1 MAYIENRTVH
11 DADSHVMEMP
21 DKILEYLEPSYREE
35 FISEANKAVTVTQ
48 DLAAAEAKQNDPEF
62 RASDEAELLQRK
74 NHLAL
79 GAYRNQDRPKT
90 LDLLGVTSQLV
101 FTTAALGN
109 FGLDEKN
116 PKLAQAAARAHN
128 RMNSDFCSVD
138 RRLLATGYVPLSDVD
153 AALPIANAGARLLPN
168 I

>member
-62 RASDEAELLQRK
+62 RAGDEAEL
-74 NHLAL
+74 
-79 GAYRNQDRPKT
+79 
-90 LDLLGVTSQLV
+90 
-101 FTTAALGN
+101 
-109 FGLDEKN
+109 
-116 PKLAQAAARAHN
+116 
-128 RMNSDFCSVD
+128 CSVKITSPSVRTVIKID
-138 RRLLATGYVPLSDVD
+138 PRPLISW
-153 AALPIANAGARLLPN
+153 A
-168 I
+168 

>member
-21 DKILEYLEPSYREE
+21 DKILEYLEPRYREE
-35 FISEANKAVTVTQ
+35 FIGEANKAVTVTQ
-48 DLAAAEAKQNDPEF
+48 DLTAAEAKQDDPEF
-62 RASDEAELLQRK
+62 RAGDEAELLQRK

-138 RRLLATGYVPLSDVD
+138 P
-153 AALPIANAGARLLPN
+153 
-168 I
+168 

>member
-1 MAYIENRTVH
+1 
-11 DADSHVMEMP
+11 MEMP

-48 DLAAAEAKQNDPEF
+48 DLAAAEAKQDDPEF
-62 RASDEAELLQRK
+62 RAGDEAELLQRK
-74 NHLAL
+74 IHLAL

-109 FGLDEKN
+109 FGLT
-116 PKLAQAAARAHN
+116 
-128 RMNSDFCSVD
+128 
-138 RRLLATGYVPLSDVD
+138 RRTQGSRKRLRERTTG
-153 AALPIANAGARLLPN
+153 
-168 I
+168 

>member
-35 FISEANKAVTVTQ
+35 FISEANKAVTVTR

-79 GAYRNQDRPKT
+79 GAYRNQDRSKT

-101 FTTAALGN
+101 
-109 FGLDEKN
+109 
-116 PKLAQAAARAHN
+116 
-128 RMNSDFCSVD
+128 
-138 RRLLATGYVPLSDVD
+138 
-153 AALPIANAGARLLPN
+153 LLPQRSATSGSTRRTQGSRKRLRERTTG
-168 I
+168 